1 MIRLRSLRLQLV
13 LWNALTLTA
22 LLAVL
27 GFVTRFAAGEAISG
41 SVDRQLTARTQ
52 PPRGLH
58 SPGGPP
64 PNGLRP
70 PNGPPP
76 NRAPPEEPPPPDGPG
91 NGLEPRFFTAKGQPR
106 GPGQRRPPWDPAA
119 LNSVRLGSARHGQA
133 VFTTVTADGIEL
145 RVLTHPALPDGYVQ
159 AAYPLTE
166 VNRAIAGLDRAL
178 LLLIP
183 VALVAAGLGGASLTA
198 RVLRPVKQI
207 TRAAAAM
214 GNTPEARLPA
224 QGEDEFAL
232 MATTFNSL
240 LERLDASFRRQAQV
254 LEQQRRFT
262 ADASHELKSPLTVIQ
277 GTANQLSYGG
287 FSEAEVQQ
295 AAGEIAGAA
304 TGMARLVQDLLLL
317 ARADEGRLG
326 QNRITVLAREVLEQA
341 VVRTARTGSPIC
353 LRVAKESLAF
363 CGNEDELIRLFANL
377 LQNAAQATPPASKI
391 TVSAQ
396 RVGGNIVVTVTD
408 TGSGI
413 APEHLAHLGERFY
426 RPDSARTRTGGG
438 TGLGLAICRGIAEA
452 HGGTLTFESKIGR
465 GTTAIVTFQD

>member
-1 MIRLRSLRLQLV
+1 MIRFRLIRFRSLRLQLV

-27 GFVTRFAAGEAISG
+27 GFVTRFAAGEAILS
-41 SVDRQLTARTQ
+41 SVDQQLTARTQ
-52 PPRGLH
+52 PPHEQGPGG
-58 SPGGPP
+58 SPGPGGPP
-64 PNGLRP
+64 ASRDNRFHS
-70 PNGPPP
+70 NPPP
-76 NRAPPEEPPPPDGPG
+76 PGEPPPGPDG
-91 NGLEPRFFTAKGQPR
+91 GLEMRFFNAQGHPR
-106 GPGQRRPPWDPAA
+106 GPGERRAAWDPAA
-119 LNSVRLGSARHGQA
+119 LNSAKRGES
-133 VFTTVTADGIEL
+133 VFTTVTVGGVML
-145 RVLTHPALPDGYVQ
+145 RILTHPAPPDGFVQ

-183 VALVAAGLGGASLTA
+183 VALLGAGLGGAALTA

-207 TRAAAAM
+207 TRAAAAI

-240 LERLDASFRRQAQV
+240 LERLNASFQRQAQI

-277 GTANQLSYGG
+277 GTASQLSYGG

-295 AAGEIAGAA
+295 AASEIAGAA

-317 ARADEGRLG
+317 AHADEGRLG
-326 QNRITVLAREVLEQA
+326 QNKITVLAREVLEQA
-341 VVRTARTGSPIC
+341 IARTARTGFPIC
-353 LRVAKESLAF
+353 LQIAEESLAF
-363 CGNEDELIRLFANL
+363 CGNEDELTRLFANL
-377 LQNAAQATPPASKI
+377 LQNAVQAAPPTGDI
-391 TVSAQ
+391 TVSA
-396 RVGGNIVVTVTD
+396 RRDGSEIVVTVTD

-413 APEHLAHLGERFY
+413 ALEHLIHLGERFY
-426 RPDSARTRTGGG
+426 RPDTARTRQGGG

-452 HGGTLTFESKIGR
+452 HGGTLTFKSQVGC
-465 GTTAIVTFQD
+465 GTTATVAFQD